1 MSDRYDLLLPPDL
14 ISTIKS
20 MPRRWSAAL
29 YLASTATDDT
39 FTRPGA
45 DGLSAAQHTGA
56 MLAQIDMLTEAIR
69 ATSFNRDEV
78 LGSETLAAMAD
89 EGSGPEAS
97 SVDAGLKAIDAAMD
111 ALAAKLESLST
122 SDWNTDAR
130 TVDGTVTLVSLVQG
144 AARVAAE
151 RLRKTEL
158 AIGGPQN

>member
-20 MPRRWSAAL
+20 MPRRWAAAL
-29 YLASTATDDT
+29 YPASTATDDT

-56 MLAQIDMLTEAIR
+56 MLAQVDLLAGAIR
-69 ATSFNRDEV
+69 ATSFNRDEL
-78 LGSETLAAMAD
+78 LGPEILAAMAD
-89 EGSGPEAS
+89 EGSGPEAD
-97 SVDAGLKAIDAAMD
+97 SVGAALEAIDAAMD
-111 ALAAKLESLST
+111 ALATKLESLST

-130 TVDGTVTLVSLVQG
+130 TVDGKVTLVALVQG
-144 AARVAAE
+144 AARVAVE

-158 AIGGPQN
+158 TVGGSPD

>member
-29 YLASTATDDT
+29 YLASAASDDS

-45 DGLSAAQHTGA
+45 DGLSAAQHTGI
-56 MLAQIDMLTEAIR
+56 MLAQVDVLAEAIR

-78 LGSETLAAMAD
+78 LGEEVLAAMAD
-89 EGSGPEAS
+89 NGSDHEAA
-97 SVDAGLKAIDAAMD
+97 SVGDALNAIERAMD
-111 ALAAKLESLST
+111 ALAAKLESLTT
-122 SDWNTDAR
+122 SDWNTEAR

-144 AARVAAE
+144 AARVAVE
-151 RLRKTEL
+151 RLRKTEQ
-158 AIGGPQN
+158 AIGGSQD

>member
-29 YLASTATDDT
+29 YLASTASDDA
-39 FTRPGA
+39 FTRPGD
-45 DGLSAAQHTGA
+45 DGLSAAQHAGA
-56 MLAQIDMLTEAIR
+56 MLAQVDVLAAAIR
-69 ATSFNRDEV
+69 STSFKRDEV
-78 LGSETLAAMAD
+78 LGPDVLVAIAD
-89 EGSGPEAS
+89 EGSGPEAGS
-97 SVDAGLKAIDAAMD
+97 IDVALKAIDAAMD
-111 ALAAKLESLST
+111 ELAAKLESLST

-144 AARVAAE
+144 AARVTVE

-158 AIGGPQN
+158 AIGGSQD

>member
-29 YLASTATDDT
+29 YPASTATDDT
-39 FTRPGA
+39 FTRPGG

-56 MLAQIDMLTEAIR
+56 MLAQVGVLADAIR
-69 ATSFNRDEV
+69 ATSFDRDEV
-78 LGSETLAAMAD
+78 LGPEILAAVAD
-89 EGSGPEAS
+89 KGAGPEAS
-97 SVDAGLKAIDAAMD
+97 SVGTALKEIDAAMD

-130 TVDGTVTLVSLVQG
+130 TVDGTITLVSLVQG
-144 AARVAAE
+144 AARVVVE
-151 RLRKTEL
+151 RLRKAEL
-158 AIGGPQN
+158 AIGGSHD